1 MTYTASPVEYEICD
15 AEQNLIAKVRCFD
28 EAASEVTVT
37 EPVHTPESWRELAQA
52 VEQALTA
59 IHPREADTT

>member
-1 MTYTASPVEYEICD
+1 MTYTASPVEFEIYD
-15 AEQNLIAKVRCFD
+15 HENVLGARVKCFD

-37 EPVHTPESWRELAQA
+37 VAIHTPESWRELAQA
-52 VEQALTA
+52 VEQALRA